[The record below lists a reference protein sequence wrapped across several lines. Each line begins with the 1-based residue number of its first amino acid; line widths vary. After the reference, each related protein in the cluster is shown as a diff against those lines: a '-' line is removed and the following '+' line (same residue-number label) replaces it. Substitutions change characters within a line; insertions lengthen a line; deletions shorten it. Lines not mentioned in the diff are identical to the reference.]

1 MQFDQLERREF
12 ITLLA
17 GTAAIWPRTS
27 HAQQSDNV
35 RRIGVL
41 MGVAERDP
49 DAQPRVAAF
58 ERALQDRGWINGRN
72 IHIDYRWP
80 PSDTMGMRKLA
91 RDLVEL
97 HPEVVVA
104 TGTAWVA
111 AILQESSSTPIVFV
125 LVSDPVGSGFVASW
139 SRPGGNVTG
148 FSNLEG
154 PIGGKWL
161 ETLKELAPRLKRAA
175 MLFNPSMAARG
186 GSYFSGSFE
195 VTARSLGMMPIAA
208 PIGSAADIENVL
220 SALARESDAGFV
232 VVPDQFLTL
241 QRGLIVTLAARHR
254 LPAIYPFRYF
264 VTDGGLMSYGVFP
277 VDLHRRSASY
287 VDRIL
292 HGAKPSEL
300 PVQGPTR
307 FELVINLKTAKALG
321 LEVPPTLL
329 ARADEVIE

>member
-1 MQFDQLERREF
+1 MQFAQLARREF
-12 ITLLA
+12 IALLV
-17 GTAAIWPRTS
+17 GAAATWPLDA
-27 HAQQSDNV
+27 HAQQPDKV
-35 RRIGVL
+35 RQIGVL
-41 MGVAERDP
+41 MGVAEHDP

-58 ERALQDRGWINGRN
+58 EQGLQDLGWINGRN
-72 IHIDYRWP
+72 IRIDYRWP
-80 PSDTMGMRKLA
+80 VRDTEGMQKIA
-91 RDLVEL
+91 RDLVES

-111 AILQESSSTPIVFV
+111 ALIRETSTTPVVFV

-161 ETLKELAPRLKRAA
+161 ETLKVLAPRLKRAA
-175 MLFNPSMAARG
+175 MLFNPSMAAG
-186 GSYFSGSFE
+186 SGSYFLGSFE
-195 VTARSLGMMPIAA
+195 ATARSLGVMPISA
-208 PIGSAADIENVL
+208 PVRSAADIEGIL

-241 QRGLIVTLAARHR
+241 QRGLIVTLATQNR
-254 LPAIYPFRYF
+254 LPAIYPFRYY
-264 VTDGGLMSYGVFP
+264 VTDGGLMSYGIFP
-277 VDLHRRSASY
+277 ADLYRRSASY

-321 LEVPPTLL
+321 LAVPRPLL
-329 ARADEVIE
+329 GRADEMIE

>member
-1 MQFDQLERREF
+1 MQIDQLARRAF
-12 ITLLA
+12 ITLL
-17 GTAAIWPRTS
+17 GSGAATWLLPGQ
-27 HAQQSDNV
+27 AQPADNV
-35 RRIGVL
+35 HQVGVL
-41 MGVAERDP
+41 MGVGERDP

-58 ERALQDRGWINGRN
+58 EAALQNLGWINGHN
-72 IHIDYRWP
+72 IRLHYRWP
-80 PSDTMGMRKLA
+80 TRDTEGMRKLA

-97 HPEVVVA
+97 RPEVVVA

-111 AILQESSSTPIVFV
+111 ALLQETSSTPIVFV

-154 PIGGKWL
+154 QIGGKWL
-161 ETLKELAPRLKRAA
+161 ATLKELAPRLKRAA
-175 MLFNPSMAARG
+175 MLFNPGMAAG
-186 GSYFSGSFE
+186 GGLYFLGSFE
-195 VTARSLGMMPIAA
+195 ATARSLGMMSIAA
-208 PIGSAADIENVL
+208 PVRSAADIESAL
-220 SALARESDAGFV
+220 SALARESDAGFA

-241 QRGLIVTLAARHR
+241 QRELIVTLATQHR

-277 VDLHRRSASY
+277 VDLYRRSASY

-292 HGAKPSEL
+292 RGAKPSEL

-307 FELVINLKTAKALG
+307 FELVINLKTAKALS
-321 LEVPPTLL
+321 LDVPRSLL
-329 ARADEVIE
+329 VHADEVIE

>member
-1 MQFDQLERREF
+1 MQLDQLTRREF
-12 ITLLA
+12 ITLLC
-17 GTAAIWPRTS
+17 GAAATWPLAA
-27 HAQQSDNV
+27 HAQQADDV

-49 DAQPRVAAF
+49 DGQPRVAAF
-58 ERALQDRGWINGRN
+58 ERALQDLGWVNGRS
-72 IHIDYRWP
+72 IRIDYRWP
-80 PSDTMGMRKLA
+80 TRDTEGMRKLA
-91 RDLVEL
+91 RDVVESRA
-97 HPEVVVA
+97 EVVVA

-111 AILQESSSTPIVFV
+111 ALLRETKTTPIVFV
-125 LVSDPVGSGFVASW
+125 LVSDPVGSGFVESW
-139 SRPGGNVTG
+139 SRPGGNITG

-161 ETLKELAPRLKRAA
+161 ETLRALAPRLKRAA
-175 MLFNPSMAARG
+175 MLFNPSTTAGG
-186 GSYFSGSFE
+186 GSYFLGSFE
-195 VTARSLGMMPIAA
+195 ATARSLGIMPIAA
-208 PIGSAADIENVL
+208 PVRSAADIEGIL

-241 QRGLIVTLAARHR
+241 QRGLIVTLAAQHR

-277 VDLHRRSASY
+277 VDLYRRSASS

-300 PVQGPTR
+300 PVQGPTK
-307 FELVINLKTAKALG
+307 FELVINRKTAKALG
-321 LEVPPTLL
+321 LDVPRSLL
-329 ARADEVIE
+329 ANADEVIE